1 MYCNK
6 CGNEINEN
14 ERFCK
19 YCGAPVEKLDE
30 QVNGEKLDESLQK
43 QTKKKI
49 KWPVLILVLIL
60 IIAIALAIVLVMN
73 KRQSSATGN
82 QTGDQDDWKVVEEEE
97 SQNAETESPSENVT
111 ENISTEEE
119 TPVKQE
125 ENISDEPE
133 QEEAP
138 EIRMQDV
145 KDVSASSYLSEKN
158 IKHVPD
164 LIMDGDTTTAWV
176 EGVDGNGEGESITF
190 TFGDL
195 YAVSDIKIWNGYQKS
210 EDLYYKN
217 ARPAELELEFS
228 DGSTERIS
236 LQDISSG
243 FQEFALERH
252 VTSYVKV
259 KIISTY
265 AGSKYED
272 TVISEIELQ

>member
-19 YCGAPVEKLDE
+19 YCGAAVEKLDE

-73 KRQSSATGN
+73 KRQSNATGN
-82 QTGDQDDWKVVEEEE
+82 QTGDQDDWKVVEDEE
-97 SQNAETESPSENVT
+97 SQTTEKETASEIVT
-111 ENISTEEE
+111 ENSSTEE
-119 TPVKQE
+119 TSVKQE

-236 LQDISSG
+236 LQDTSSG

-265 AGSKYED
+265 EGSKYED

>member
-73 KRQSSATGN
+73 KRQSNATGN
-82 QTGDQDDWKVVEEEE
+82 QTGDQDDWKVVEDEE
-97 SQNAETESPSENVT
+97 SQTTEKETASEIVT
-111 ENISTEEE
+111 ENSSTEETQE
-119 TPVKQE
+119 KQK
-125 ENISDEPE
+125 ENISNE
-133 QEEAP
+133 QEKDKAP
-138 EIRMQDV
+138 EVRMRDV
-145 KDVSASSYLSEKN
+145 EDVTASSYLSEKN
-158 IKHVPD
+158 IKHMPD

-236 LQDISSG
+236 LQDTSSG

-265 AGSKYED
+265 EGSKYED

>member
-73 KRQSSATGN
+73 KRQSNATGN
-82 QTGDQDDWKVVEEEE
+82 QTGDQDDWKVVEDEE
-97 SQNAETESPSENVT
+97 SQTTEKETASENVT

-119 TPVKQE
+119 TQEKQR
-125 ENISDEPE
+125 ENISNE
-133 QEEAP
+133 QEKDKAP
-138 EIRMQDV
+138 EVRMRDV
-145 KDVSASSYLSEKN
+145 EDVTASSYLSEKN

-236 LQDISSG
+236 LQDTSSG

-265 AGSKYED
+265 EGSKYED

>member
-6 CGNEINEN
+6 CGNEINDN

-19 YCGAPVEKLDE
+19 YCGAPIQK
-30 QVNGEKLDESLQK
+30 VNGQAEFESMDVPIQK
-43 QTKKKI
+43 QTRKTL
-49 KWPVLILVLIL
+49 KWFLLVPVFIL
-60 IIAIALAIVLVMN
+60 IIAVGVAIAWTIGN
-73 KRQSSATGN
+73 KQNTSTD
-82 QTGDQDDWKVVEEEE
+82 DQDDWKVVEDEE
-97 SQNAETESPSENVT
+97 SQKTEIASEIETETIP
-111 ENISTEEE
+111 TEEE
-119 TPVKQE
+119 AQE
-125 ENISDEPE
+125 KPQEVISDESE
-133 QEEAP
+133 QVEIP
-138 EIRMQDV
+138 EIRMRDV

-164 LIMDGDTTTAWV
+164 RIMDGDTTTAWV

-236 LQDISSG
+236 LQDMASG

-259 KIISTY
+259 KIVSTY
-265 AGSKYED
+265 DGSKYED
-272 TVISEIELQ
+272 TVISEIELR

>member
-73 KRQSSATGN
+73 KRQSNATGN
-82 QTGDQDDWKVVEEEE
+82 QTGDQDDWKVVEDEE
-97 SQNAETESPSENVT
+97 SQTTEKETASEIVT
-111 ENISTEEE
+111 ENSSTEETQE
-119 TPVKQE
+119 KQK
-125 ENISDEPE
+125 ENISNE
-133 QEEAP
+133 QEKDKAP
-138 EIRMQDV
+138 EVRMRDV
-145 KDVSASSYLSEKN
+145 EDVTASSYLSEKN

-176 EGVDGNGEGESITF
+176 EGVDGNGDGESITF

-236 LQDISSG
+236 LQDTSSG

-265 AGSKYED
+265 EGSKYED

>member
-1 MYCNK
+1 MWD
-6 CGNEINEN
+6 
-14 ERFCK
+14 
-19 YCGAPVEKLDE
+19 VED
-30 QVNGEKLDESLQK
+30 
-43 QTKKKI
+43 
-49 KWPVLILVLIL
+49 
-60 IIAIALAIVLVMN
+60 
-73 KRQSSATGN
+73 
-82 QTGDQDDWKVVEEEE
+82 
-97 SQNAETESPSENVT
+97 VT
-111 ENISTEEE
+111 
-119 TPVKQE
+119 
-125 ENISDEPE
+125 
-133 QEEAP
+133 
-138 EIRMQDV
+138 
-145 KDVSASSYLSEKN
+145 ASSYLSEEN

-236 LQDISSG
+236 LQDTSSG

-252 VTSYVKV
+252 VTSYVKI

-265 AGSKYED
+265 EGSKYED

>member
-60 IIAIALAIVLVMN
+60 IIVIALAIVLVMN
-73 KRQSSATGN
+73 KRQSNATGN

-119 TPVKQE
+119 TQEKQK
-125 ENISDEPE
+125 ENISNE
-133 QEEAP
+133 QEKDKAP
-138 EIRMQDV
+138 EVRMRDV
-145 KDVSASSYLSEKN
+145 EDVTASSYLSEKN
-158 IKHVPD
+158 IKHMPD

-236 LQDISSG
+236 LQDTSSG

-265 AGSKYED
+265 EESKYED

>member
-6 CGNEINEN
+6 CGNEINDN

-19 YCGAPVEKLDE
+19 YCGAPIQK
-30 QVNGEKLDESLQK
+30 VNGQAEFESMDVPIQK
-43 QTKKKI
+43 QTRKTL
-49 KWPVLILVLIL
+49 KWFLLVPVFIL
-60 IIAIALAIVLVMN
+60 IIAVGVAIAWTIGN
-73 KRQSSATGN
+73 KQNTSTD
-82 QTGDQDDWKVVEEEE
+82 DQDDWKVVEDEE
-97 SQNAETESPSENVT
+97 SQKTEIASEIETETIP
-111 ENISTEEE
+111 TEEE
-119 TPVKQE
+119 AQE
-125 ENISDEPE
+125 KPQEVISDESE
-133 QEEAP
+133 QVEIP
-138 EIRMQDV
+138 EIRMRDV

-164 LIMDGDTTTAWV
+164 RIMDGDTTTAWV
-176 EGVDGNGEGESITF
+176 EGVEGNGEGESITF

-195 YAVSDIKIWNGYQKS
+195 YVVSDIKIWNGYQKS

-217 ARPAELELEFS
+217 ARPSELELEFS
-228 DGSTERIS
+228 DGSTERIL
-236 LQDISSG
+236 LQDMASG

-265 AGSKYED
+265 EGSKYED

>member
-6 CGNEINEN
+6 CGNEINDN

-19 YCGAPVEKLDE
+19 FCGASVEEMDE
-30 QVNGEKLDESLQK
+30 PTEHGELNELSQK
-43 QTKKKI
+43 RAKKKL
-49 KWPVLILVLIL
+49 KCFMLILAMVLVL
-60 IIAIALAIVLVMN
+60 VIAMEIVLLMN
-73 KRQSSATGN
+73 DGQSDSTD
-82 QTGDQDDWKVVEEEE
+82 DQDDWKVVEEEE
-97 SQNAETESPSENVT
+97 SQTTEKEIASEIVT
-111 ENISTEEE
+111 ENSSTEE

-236 LQDISSG
+236 LQDTSSG

-265 AGSKYED
+265 EGSKYED

>member
-6 CGNEINEN
+6 CGNEINDN

-19 YCGAPVEKLDE
+19 FCGASVEEMDE
-30 QVNGEKLDESLQK
+30 PTEHGELNELSQK
-43 QTKKKI
+43 QAKKKL
-49 KWPVLILVLIL
+49 KCFMLILAMVLVL
-60 IIAIALAIVLVMN
+60 VIAMEIVLLMN
-73 KRQSSATGN
+73 DGQSDSTD
-82 QTGDQDDWKVVEEEE
+82 DQDDWKVVEEEE

-119 TPVKQE
+119 TLVKQE

-138 EIRMQDV
+138 EIRMRDV
-145 KDVSASSYLSEKN
+145 EDVTASSYLSEKN

-217 ARPAELELEFS
+217 ARPAELELEFL

-236 LQDISSG
+236 LQDTSSG

-265 AGSKYED
+265 EGSKYED

>member
-6 CGNEINEN
+6 CGNEINDN

-19 YCGAPVEKLDE
+19 FCGASVEEMDE
-30 QVNGEKLDESLQK
+30 PTEHGELNELSQK
-43 QTKKKI
+43 RAKKKL
-49 KWPVLILVLIL
+49 KCFMLILAMVLVL
-60 IIAIALAIVLVMN
+60 VIAMEIVLLMN
-73 KRQSSATGN
+73 DGQSDSTD
-82 QTGDQDDWKVVEEEE
+82 DQDDWKVVEDEE
-97 SQNAETESPSENVT
+97 SQTTEKEIASEIVT
-111 ENISTEEE
+111 ENSSTEETQE
-119 TPVKQE
+119 KQK
-125 ENISDEPE
+125 ENVSNE
-133 QEEAP
+133 QEKDKAP
-138 EIRMQDV
+138 EVRMRDV
-145 KDVSASSYLSEKN
+145 EDVTASSYLPEKN
-158 IKHVPD
+158 IKHMPD

-176 EGVDGNGEGESITF
+176 EGGDGNGEGESITF

-236 LQDISSG
+236 LQDTSSG

-265 AGSKYED
+265 EGSKYED

>member
-49 KWPVLILVLIL
+49 KWPVFILVLIL

-73 KRQSSATGN
+73 KRQSNATGN
-82 QTGDQDDWKVVEEEE
+82 QTGDQDDWKVVEDEE
-97 SQNAETESPSENVT
+97 SQTTEKETASEIVT
-111 ENISTEEE
+111 ENSSTEETQE
-119 TPVKQE
+119 KQK
-125 ENISDEPE
+125 ENVSNE
-133 QEEAP
+133 QEKDKAP
-138 EIRMQDV
+138 EVRMRDV
-145 KDVSASSYLSEKN
+145 EDVTASSYLPEKN
-158 IKHVPD
+158 IKHMPD

-236 LQDISSG
+236 LQDTSSG

-265 AGSKYED
+265 EGSKYED

>member
-73 KRQSSATGN
+73 KRQSNATGN
-82 QTGDQDDWKVVEEEE
+82 QTGDQDDWKVVEDEE
-97 SQNAETESPSENVT
+97 SQTTEKETASEIVT
-111 ENISTEEE
+111 ENSSTEE

-236 LQDISSG
+236 LQDTSSG

>member
-49 KWPVLILVLIL
+49 KWPVFILVLIL

-73 KRQSSATGN
+73 KRQSNATGN
-82 QTGDQDDWKVVEEEE
+82 QTGDQDDWKVVEDEE
-97 SQNAETESPSENVT
+97 SQTTEKETASEIVT
-111 ENISTEEE
+111 ENSSTEETQE
-119 TPVKQE
+119 KQK
-125 ENISDEPE
+125 ENISNE
-133 QEEAP
+133 QEKDKAP
-138 EIRMQDV
+138 EVRMRDV
-145 KDVSASSYLSEKN
+145 EDVTASSYLSEKN

-176 EGVDGNGEGESITF
+176 EGVDDNGEGESITF

-236 LQDISSG
+236 LQDTSSG

-265 AGSKYED
+265 EGSKYED

>member
-73 KRQSSATGN
+73 KRQSNATGN
-82 QTGDQDDWKVVEEEE
+82 QTGDQDDWKVVEDEE
-97 SQNAETESPSENVT
+97 SQTTEKETASEIVT
-111 ENISTEEE
+111 ENSSTEETQE
-119 TPVKQE
+119 KQK
-125 ENISDEPE
+125 ENVSNE
-133 QEEAP
+133 QEKDKAP
-138 EIRMQDV
+138 EVRMRDV
-145 KDVSASSYLSEKN
+145 EDVTASSYLSEKN

-236 LQDISSG
+236 LQDTSSG

-265 AGSKYED
+265 EGSKYED

>member
-73 KRQSSATGN
+73 KRQSNATGN

-119 TPVKQE
+119 TLVKQE

-138 EIRMQDV
+138 EIRMRDV
-145 KDVSASSYLSEKN
+145 EDVTASSYLSEKN

-236 LQDISSG
+236 LQDTSSG

-265 AGSKYED
+265 EGSKYED

>member
-6 CGNEINEN
+6 CGNEINDN

-19 YCGAPVEKLDE
+19 FCGASVEEMDE
-30 QVNGEKLDESLQK
+30 PTEHGELNELSQK
-43 QTKKKI
+43 RAKKKL
-49 KWPVLILVLIL
+49 KCFMLILAMVLVL
-60 IIAIALAIVLVMN
+60 VIAMEIVLLMN
-73 KRQSSATGN
+73 DGQSDSTD
-82 QTGDQDDWKVVEEEE
+82 DQDDWKVVEDEE
-97 SQNAETESPSENVT
+97 SQTTEKEIASEIVT
-111 ENISTEEE
+111 ENSSTEETQE
-119 TPVKQE
+119 KQK
-125 ENISDEPE
+125 ENISNE
-133 QEEAP
+133 QEKDKAP
-138 EIRMQDV
+138 EVRMRDV
-145 KDVSASSYLSEKN
+145 EDVTASSYLPEKN
-158 IKHVPD
+158 IKHMPD

-236 LQDISSG
+236 LQDTSSG

-265 AGSKYED
+265 EGSKYED

>member
-49 KWPVLILVLIL
+49 KWLVLILVLIL
-60 IIAIALAIVLVMN
+60 IIAIALTIVLVMN
-73 KRQSSATGN
+73 ERQSNATGN
-82 QTGDQDDWKVVEEEE
+82 QTGNQDDWKVVEDEE
-97 SQNAETESPSENVT
+97 SQTTEQEIALEIVT
-111 ENISTEEE
+111 ENSSTEE
-119 TPVKQE
+119 TQE
-125 ENISDEPE
+125 RQKENISNEPE
-133 QEEAP
+133 KDKAP
-138 EIRMQDV
+138 EVRMRDV

-158 IKHVPD
+158 IKHVTD
-164 LIMDGDTTTAWV
+164 RIMDGDTTTAWV
-176 EGVDGNGEGESITF
+176 EGVEGNGEGESITF

-195 YAVSDIKIWNGYQKS
+195 YVVSDIKIWNGYQKS

-217 ARPAELELEFS
+217 ARPSELELEFS

-236 LQDISSG
+236 LQDTSSG

-252 VTSYVKV
+252 VTSYVKI

-265 AGSKYED
+265 EGSKYED

>member
-6 CGNEINEN
+6 CGNEINDN

-19 YCGAPVEKLDE
+19 FCGASVEEMDE
-30 QVNGEKLDESLQK
+30 PTEHGELNELSQK
-43 QTKKKI
+43 RAKKKL
-49 KWPVLILVLIL
+49 KCFMLILAMVLVL
-60 IIAIALAIVLVMN
+60 VIAMEIVLLMN
-73 KRQSSATGN
+73 DGQSDSPDN
-82 QTGDQDDWKVVEEEE
+82 QDDWKVVEDEE
-97 SQNAETESPSENVT
+97 SQTTEKETASEIVT
-111 ENISTEEE
+111 ENSSTEETQE
-119 TPVKQE
+119 KQK
-125 ENISDEPE
+125 ENISNE
-133 QEEAP
+133 QEKDKAP
-138 EIRMQDV
+138 EVRMRDV
-145 KDVSASSYLSEKN
+145 EDVTASSYLSEKN

-236 LQDISSG
+236 LQDTSSG

-265 AGSKYED
+265 EGSKYED

>member
-6 CGNEINEN
+6 CGNEINDN

-19 YCGAPVEKLDE
+19 FCGASVEKMDE
-30 QVNGEKLDESLQK
+30 PTEHGELNELSQK
-43 QTKKKI
+43 RAKKKL
-49 KWPVLILVLIL
+49 KCFMLILAMVLV
-60 IIAIALAIVLVMN
+60 IALAIVLVMN
-73 KRQSSATGN
+73 KRQSNATGN
-82 QTGDQDDWKVVEEEE
+82 QTGDQDDWKVVEDEE
-97 SQNAETESPSENVT
+97 SQTTEKEIASEIVT
-111 ENISTEEE
+111 ENSSTEE

-176 EGVDGNGEGESITF
+176 EGVDDNGEGESITF

-236 LQDISSG
+236 LQDTSSG

-265 AGSKYED
+265 EGSKYED

>member
-6 CGNEINEN
+6 CGNEINDN

-19 YCGAPVEKLDE
+19 YCGAPIQK
-30 QVNGEKLDESLQK
+30 VNGQAEFESMDVPIQK
-43 QTKKKI
+43 QTRKTL
-49 KWPVLILVLIL
+49 KWFLLVPVFIL
-60 IIAIALAIVLVMN
+60 IIAVGVAIAWTIGN
-73 KRQSSATGN
+73 KQNTSTD
-82 QTGDQDDWKVVEEEE
+82 DQDDWKVVEDEE
-97 SQNAETESPSENVT
+97 SQKTEIASEIETETIP
-111 ENISTEEE
+111 TEEE
-119 TPVKQE
+119 AQE
-125 ENISDEPE
+125 KPQEVISDESE
-133 QEEAP
+133 QVEIP
-138 EIRMQDV
+138 EIRMRDV

-164 LIMDGDTTTAWV
+164 RIMDGDTTTAWV

-259 KIISTY
+259 KIVSTY
-265 AGSKYED
+265 DGSKYED
-272 TVISEIELQ
+272 TVISEIELR

>member
-73 KRQSSATGN
+73 KRQSNATGN
-82 QTGDQDDWKVVEEEE
+82 QTGDQDDWKVVEDEE
-97 SQNAETESPSENVT
+97 SQTTEKETASEIVT
-111 ENISTEEE
+111 ENSSTEE
-119 TPVKQE
+119 TPVKQK
-125 ENISDEPE
+125 ENISNE
-133 QEEAP
+133 QEKDKAP
-138 EIRMQDV
+138 EVRMRDV
-145 KDVSASSYLSEKN
+145 EDVTASSYLSEKN

-176 EGVDGNGEGESITF
+176 EGGDGNGEGESITF

-236 LQDISSG
+236 LQDTSSG

-265 AGSKYED
+265 EGSKYED

>member
-73 KRQSSATGN
+73 KRQSNATGN
-82 QTGDQDDWKVVEEEE
+82 QTGDQDDWKVVEDEE
-97 SQNAETESPSENVT
+97 SQTTEKETASEIVT
-111 ENISTEEE
+111 ENSSTEETQE
-119 TPVKQE
+119 KQK
-125 ENISDEPE
+125 ENVSNE
-133 QEEAP
+133 QEKDKAP
-138 EIRMQDV
+138 EVRMRDV
-145 KDVSASSYLSEKN
+145 EDVTASSYLSEKN
-158 IKHVPD
+158 IKHMPD

-176 EGVDGNGEGESITF
+176 EGVDDNGEGESITF

-236 LQDISSG
+236 LQDTSSG

-265 AGSKYED
+265 EGSKYED

>member
-6 CGNEINEN
+6 CGNEINDN

-19 YCGAPVEKLDE
+19 YCGAPIQK
-30 QVNGEKLDESLQK
+30 VNGQAEFESMDVPIQK
-43 QTKKKI
+43 QTRKTL
-49 KWPVLILVLIL
+49 KWFLLVPVFIL
-60 IIAIALAIVLVMN
+60 IIAVGVAIAWTIGN
-73 KRQSSATGN
+73 KQNTSTD
-82 QTGDQDDWKVVEEEE
+82 DQDDWKVVEDEE
-97 SQNAETESPSENVT
+97 SQKTEIASEIETETIP
-111 ENISTEEE
+111 TEEE
-119 TPVKQE
+119 AQE
-125 ENISDEPE
+125 KPQEVISDESE
-133 QEEAP
+133 QVEIP
-138 EIRMQDV
+138 EIRMRDV

-164 LIMDGDTTTAWV
+164 RIMDGDTTTAWV
-176 EGVDGNGEGESITF
+176 EGVEGNGEGESITF

-259 KIISTY
+259 KIVSTY
-265 AGSKYED
+265 DGSKYED
-272 TVISEIELQ
+272 TVISEIELR

>member
-73 KRQSSATGN
+73 KRQSNATGN
-82 QTGDQDDWKVVEEEE
+82 QTGDQDDWKVVEDEE
-97 SQNAETESPSENVT
+97 SQTTEKETASEIVT
-111 ENISTEEE
+111 ENSSTEE
-119 TPVKQE
+119 TPVKQK
-125 ENISDEPE
+125 ENISNE
-133 QEEAP
+133 QEKDKAP
-138 EIRMQDV
+138 EVRMRDV
-145 KDVSASSYLSEKN
+145 EDVTASSYLSEKN

-236 LQDISSG
+236 VQDTSSG

-265 AGSKYED
+265 EGSKYED

>member
-73 KRQSSATGN
+73 KRQSNATGN
-82 QTGDQDDWKVVEEEE
+82 QTGDQDDWKVVEDEE
-97 SQNAETESPSENVT
+97 SQTTEKETASEIVT
-111 ENISTEEE
+111 ENSSTEE
-119 TPVKQE
+119 TLVKQE

-236 LQDISSG
+236 LQDTSSG

-265 AGSKYED
+265 EGSKYED
-272 TVISEIELQ
+272 TVISEIEIQ

>member
-6 CGNEINEN
+6 CGNEINDN

-19 YCGAPVEKLDE
+19 YCGAPIQK
-30 QVNGEKLDESLQK
+30 VNGQAEFESMDVPIQK
-43 QTKKKI
+43 QTRKTL
-49 KWPVLILVLIL
+49 KWFLLVPVFIL
-60 IIAIALAIVLVMN
+60 IIAVGVAIAWTIGN
-73 KRQSSATGN
+73 KQNTSTD
-82 QTGDQDDWKVVEEEE
+82 DQDDWKVVEDEE
-97 SQNAETESPSENVT
+97 SQKTEIASEIETETIP
-111 ENISTEEE
+111 TEEE
-119 TPVKQE
+119 AQE
-125 ENISDEPE
+125 KPQEVISDESE
-133 QEEAP
+133 QVEIP
-138 EIRMQDV
+138 EIRMRDV

-164 LIMDGDTTTAWV
+164 RIMDGDTTTAWV
-176 EGVDGNGEGESITF
+176 EGVEGNGEGESLTF

-236 LQDISSG
+236 LQDMASG

-259 KIISTY
+259 KIVSTY
-265 AGSKYED
+265 DGSKYED
-272 TVISEIELQ
+272 TVISEIELR

>member
-82 QTGDQDDWKVVEEEE
+82 QTGDQDDWKVVEDEE
-97 SQNAETESPSENVT
+97 SQTTEKETASEIVT
-111 ENISTEEE
+111 ENSSTEETQE
-119 TPVKQE
+119 KQK
-125 ENISDEPE
+125 ENISNE
-133 QEEAP
+133 QEKDKAP
-138 EIRMQDV
+138 EVRMQDV

-236 LQDISSG
+236 LQDTSSG

-265 AGSKYED
+265 EGSKYED